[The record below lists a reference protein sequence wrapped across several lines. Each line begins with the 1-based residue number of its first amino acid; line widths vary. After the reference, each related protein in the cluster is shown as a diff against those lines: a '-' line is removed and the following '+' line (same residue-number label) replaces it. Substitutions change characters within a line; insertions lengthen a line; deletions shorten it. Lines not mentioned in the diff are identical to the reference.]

1 MFFSEVFAVTKQSSK
16 PLGMPHNRQG
26 GRRNSSANV
35 SAPGTRP
42 PATPLAELQTGTDL
56 LALRA
61 QLSRAEKAARRAP
74 TPPPARAVR
83 PAPVKPQREAELSG
97 VATDE
102 FSLSRAHARLR
113 DAVYDT
119 RYHVCP
125 HAIGHARAEGFL
137 EHDILGVL
145 LSGRVRAVY
154 PEDRRWLVCGA
165 FEACGVALPLHVVVQ
180 YHRDGH
186 LDIVT
191 AFVPKHPHHI
201 ISRARLAV
209 MLRYDDQQIRAHTST
224 PGARAGTRGRGRW
237 KR

>member
-1 MFFSEVFAVTKQSSK
+1 MTKQSSK
-16 PLGMPHNRQG
+16 PLGINHTRQG
-26 GRRNSSANV
+26 GRRN
-35 SAPGTRP
+35 APAAAPPRP
-42 PATPLAELQTGTDL
+42 PAAPLAEVQTGTDL

-74 TPPPARAVR
+74 TPPVRAVR
-83 PAPVKPQREAELSG
+83 PAPVKPQREAELAG

-102 FSLSRAHARLR
+102 FSLARAHARLR

-137 EHDILGVL
+137 EHDIINVL

-154 PEDRRWLVCGA
+154 PEDRRWLVCGT

-180 YHRDGH
+180 YYRDGH

-224 PGARAGTRGRGRW
+224 PGAKAGTRGRGRW

>member
-1 MFFSEVFAVTKQSSK
+1 MT
-16 PLGMPHNRQG
+16 
-26 GRRNSSANV
+26 
-35 SAPGTRP
+35 APPRP
-42 PATPLAELQTGTDL
+42 ELQTGTDL

-61 QLSRAEKAARRAP
+61 QLARAEKAARRAP
-74 TPPPARAVR
+74 TPPPVRAVR

-97 VATDE
+97 IATDD
-102 FSLSRAHARLR
+102 FNVARAHARLR
-113 DAVYDT
+113 EAVYDG
-119 RYHVCP
+119 RYHLCP

-137 EHDILGVL
+137 EHDIMNVL

-154 PEDRRWLVCGA
+154 PEDRRWLVCGY

-180 YHRDGH
+180 HARDGH

-209 MLRYDDQQIRAHTST
+209 MLRYDDERIRAHTSS
-224 PGARAGTRGRGRW
+224 PGSRAGMRGRGRW